1 MDRESIKSDE
11 LDIQNK
17 LLKDVINEFDFK
29 YKLTKDEYEKLIN
42 DSYEYHSSI
51 IGILT
56 KIENNSMLKYN
67 NQKYKLGANIDDD
80 ISIRPISPSQK
91 LLSLIL
97 NQQDLIKKQQDIIRF
112 VAEFTR
118 PPVDGFG
125 PLNERESPNWL
136 YCLKTNIPLLPKFK
150 FELAVIFISDYSNYI
165 PQLELVKSKIGKLSD
180 DGDWWVDENSGWPIC
195 PVDFDIE
202 EGYVEGFKISSRAV
216 MEENAGD
223 KIKLNLS
230 TVDSPSIF
238 TTPQTKMINNIINA
252 LSVAMGINLED
263 QKEFIINNV
272 LLAMSETLESEEDYK
287 EQIKRM
293 AEKGKNI
300 PSYKDFYNTSLLYY
314 TMGLYLIAT
323 QTAMPSIK
331 TRKTHPG
338 CIRSFKGFPFEG
350 AGDLSSL
357 IYVACVA
364 YDIRKSGEPWNV
376 LKKRETV
383 IAKLQK
389 IIEDDFPLPI
399 LGLVEILKEFS
410 NEV

>member
-1 MDRESIKSDE
+1 
-11 LDIQNK
+11 
-17 LLKDVINEFDFK
+17 
-29 YKLTKDEYEKLIN
+29 
-42 DSYEYHSSI
+42 
-51 IGILT
+51 
-56 KIENNSMLKYN
+56 
-67 NQKYKLGANIDDD
+67 
-80 ISIRPISPSQK
+80 
-91 LLSLIL
+91 
-97 NQQDLIKKQQDIIRF
+97 
-112 VAEFTR
+112 
-118 PPVDGFG
+118 
-125 PLNERESPNWL
+125 
-136 YCLKTNIPLLPKFK
+136 
-150 FELAVIFISDYSNYI
+150 
-165 PQLELVKSKIGKLSD
+165 
-180 DGDWWVDENSGWPIC
+180 
-195 PVDFDIE
+195 
-202 EGYVEGFKISSRAV
+202 

-230 TVDSPSIF
+230 TIDSPSIF

-252 LSVAMGINLED
+252 LSIAMGINLED

-300 PSYKDFYNTSLLYY
+300 PSYKDFYNTSLLYF

-338 CIRSFKGFPFEG
+338 CIRSFNGFPFEG
-350 AGDLSSL
+350 VGDFSSL

-364 YDIRKSGEPWNV
+364 FDIRKSGEPWNV

-389 IIEDDFPLPI
+389 IIEDVLLNLPEVQLKFQEKTDYLLTNQAEQIPAEHNIAKWSQFLPPLVPFKIKRLINISEEFKRTLISELRNGSPYQSEKI
-399 LGLVEILKEFS
+399 LVIESKIIQFSLAIQEAIAEVVAEAPVVEAVTEAPAADAAPAETVAEVVEAPQATEEKE
-410 NEV
+410 